1 MKILAFGAH
10 PDDIEY
16 GCGGTLLQFAENGH
30 EVFLMIFTQGECG
43 GDPNVRC
50 EEQQTAAKVL
60 RARELCWGGF
70 SDTEIPGGKELI
82 NRMEEVI
89 GRIQPDLIF
98 VNFWNDTHQDHRTLS
113 QAALSATRYV
123 RNVLFYES
131 PTTENFNPNVYVN
144 IGDVLERKLSLLK
157 MHGSQMLK
165 TNIEGHTILE
175 IAHANAT
182 FRGIQGR
189 VRYAEG
195 FEALRYFINCFSDG
209 SKKD

>member
-1 MKILAFGAH
+1 MNILAFGAH

-16 GCGGTLLQFAENGH
+16 GCGGTLLQFTENGD
-30 EVFLMIFTQGECG
+30 EVFLMIFTRGECG
-43 GDPNVRC
+43 GKADVRC
-50 EEQQTAAKVL
+50 EEQQAAAKVL
-60 RARELCWGGF
+60 HARELYWGGF
-70 SDTEIPGGKELI
+70 TDTEIPGGKELI

-89 GRIQPDLIF
+89 RRTQPDLIF
-98 VNFWNDTHQDHRTLS
+98 VNYWDDTHQDHRTLS
-113 QAALSATRYV
+113 QAAISATRYI

-131 PTTENFNPNVYVN
+131 PTTENFNPQIYVN
-144 IGDVLERKLSLLK
+144 ITDVLDRKLSLLK
-157 MHGSQMLK
+157 THASQVLK

-189 VRYAEG
+189 VKYAEG
-195 FEALRYFINCFSDG
+195 FAALRYFINFFPNR